1 MSGVEPS
8 EQIASLFTSFK
19 ESEAAVEQ
27 LKLTLRKSTQ
37 ASEQT
42 QQKLQAQ
49 KEAIGKM
56 DFEYLRLRKVCRV
69 REILKVRYDVVV

>member
-8 EQIASLFTSFK
+8 VQIANLFASFK

-42 QQKLQAQ
+42 QQKLHTQ

-56 DFEYLRLRKVCRV
+56 DFEYLRLRKVCRAI
-69 REILKVRYDVVV
+69 EIVKVRYDVM